1 MLTSIVAP
9 AGSPVIMLIG
19 PVNVPEP
26 EALPGD
32 TSVQE

>member
-1 MLTSIVAP
+1 
-9 AGSPVIMLIG
+9 VIMLIG